1 MMFLQEILRGALTAV
16 AVVLLILLI
25 LKFIRRKV
33 LRTTLVIAACVLA
46 GLWAFNPGRADFNHA
61 VFEGGRPNPMVKNQ
75 DVMSEIISTNSQ
87 CYQNPNDP
95 RVLRNDYILFSVY
108 DVKVSS
114 TKTYHILGIVQTFRL
129 LNA

>member
-1 MMFLQEILRGALTAV
+1 MLQEILHGAFSAIAFALV
-16 AVVLLILLI
+16 IFLVLR
-25 LKFIRRKV
+25 FIRRKIVKTV
-33 LRTTLVIAACVLA
+33 LILVACVLTA
-46 GLWAFNPGRADFNHA
+46 LWAFNPGRADFNNA
-61 VFEGGRPNPMVKNQ
+61 VFEGGRPNPMVKDQ
-75 DVMSEIISTNSQ
+75 DVMSEIISTNTQ

-114 TKTYHILGIVQTFRL
+114 TKTYRILGILQTFRL